1 MSEGEES
8 GTEGRGRERGAE
20 ERAFF
25 FVVKVPA
32 GQEAGIIKLLAKKAE
47 YSRLGVRSILF
58 VPRLRGYLFLEAD
71 REYEVRKLVR
81 GVSRAK
87 MLPGSPVPLSEIDA
101 LLYRE
106 PEKIEIEPGDI
117 VQIIRG
123 NFKGFRALVLSS
135 PSGKGRKLITA
146 RLLDI
151 ERDWEVQLPVDSV
164 KLVEKGKEEGEE
176 APPEEQETGWTEE
189 V

>member
-1 MSEGEES
+1 MNEGVESED
-8 GTEGRGRERGAE
+8 RGQE

-71 REYEVRKLVR
+71 REYEVRKLVK

-135 PSGKGRKLITA
+135 PSGKVRKLITA

-164 KLVEKGKEEGEE
+164 KLVEKGKEKGEE
-176 APPEEQETGWTEE
+176 APPEEEE
-189 V
+189 A